1 MRWQSFQTS
10 QVEWGLPRCCQT
22 NLMARDGRLRQRVR
36 SWARRWENLVDI
48 YFKGSGDV
56 VREGDAWQKAPFLDG
71 VDALAI
77 DADVGRESGLRP
89 VFCFSK
95 ELNTVFHL
103 NASS

>member
-1 MRWQSFQTS
+1 
-10 QVEWGLPRCCQT
+10 
-22 NLMARDGRLRQRVR
+22 MAGAGRLGQRAR
-36 SWARRWENLVDI
+36 SLPLAWENFADI

-77 DADVGRESGLRP
+77 DADVGCKIGLRP
-89 VFCFSK
+89 VFCFSE

-103 NASS
+103 NASSSRK